1 LLYVSNLPK
10 ITNSKSKT
18 VPFVDDTSIIVNNP
32 KQLALKNEMNKVFN
46 DISESFKANLLSLT
60 TDGTYFM
67 QFSTKNYSL
76 TELNITITK

>member
-1 LLYVSNLPK
+1 M
-10 ITNSKSKT
+10 
-18 VPFVDDTSIIVNNP
+18 DDTSIIVNNP